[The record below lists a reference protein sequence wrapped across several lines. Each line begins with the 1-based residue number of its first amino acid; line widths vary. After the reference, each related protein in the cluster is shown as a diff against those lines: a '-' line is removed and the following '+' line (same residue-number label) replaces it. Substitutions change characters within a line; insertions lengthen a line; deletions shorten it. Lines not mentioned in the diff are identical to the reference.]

1 MLYILVHMK
10 SAIPLARKHCANW
23 DRGNCL
29 GCMLVRVDKTLVMR
43 LDEKFAGKPCVV
55 DKGCEYFDE
64 IVTKGIE

>member
-1 MLYILVHMK
+1 MLLV
-10 SAIPLARKHCANW
+10 SALYSRTYEECNTISKETLC
-23 DRGNCL
+23 GL

>member
-1 MLYILVHMK
+1 
-10 SAIPLARKHCANW
+10 
-23 DRGNCL
+23 
-29 GCMLVRVDKTLVMR
+29 MLVRVDKTLVMR

>member
-1 MLYILVHMK
+1 
-10 SAIPLARKHCANW
+10 
-23 DRGNCL
+23 
-29 GCMLVRVDKTLVMR
+29 MLVRVDDTLIMR